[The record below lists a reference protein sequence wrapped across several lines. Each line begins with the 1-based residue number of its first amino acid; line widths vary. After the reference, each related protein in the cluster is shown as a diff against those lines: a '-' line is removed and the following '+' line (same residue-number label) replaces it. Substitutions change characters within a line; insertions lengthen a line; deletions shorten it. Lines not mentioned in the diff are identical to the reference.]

1 MDFWDPEIMKIV
13 ILLKRGLDFAF
24 FEIFEKNR
32 KMQKGTPKS
41 MFLAQKFARGP
52 LAPERGVLS
61 SGAESVCVYVF
72 HSMIFSFVFI
82 FLVQNPFA
90 IILFFYRIES

>member
-1 MDFWDPEIMKIV
+1 
-13 ILLKRGLDFAF
+13 
-24 FEIFEKNR
+24 
-32 KMQKGTPKS
+32 MQKGTPKS

-82 FLVQNPFA
+82 FLVQIPFA
-90 IILFFYRIES
+90 IILFFLQDRILKARETPDPETSKWGVLFGSVF